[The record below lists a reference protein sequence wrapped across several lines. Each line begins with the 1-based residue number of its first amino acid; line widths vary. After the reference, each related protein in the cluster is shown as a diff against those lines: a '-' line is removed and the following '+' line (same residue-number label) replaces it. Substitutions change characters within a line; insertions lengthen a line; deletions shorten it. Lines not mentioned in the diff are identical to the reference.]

1 MTPTPGAAAGSCRV
15 CQKAGARNG
24 KRPNKYCDAP
34 SCTQVGIDEGH
45 ITCGGKKQ
53 RAQSPAA
60 SSSPVSMPDSWQLLA
75 IKGIF
80 DCRCTRPAP
89 CRIPPDAKPSA
100 RAPLSP
106 RLCKLDS
113 KDNIAQENGLISEE
127 EMVASVEYL
136 VLGHFKREERDEY
149 GIRTM
154 AWLSPADFDDSSTV
168 SKQEVDAKLDEWE
181 TLGAR
186 VRTEAR
192 RLQREGATER

>member
-1 MTPTPGAAAGSCRV
+1 MTPTPGIPAAECRV
-15 CQKAGARNG
+15 CQKPGARNG
-24 KRPNKYCDAP
+24 RLPNKYCNEA
-34 SCTQVGIDEGH
+34 SCMQVGIDEGH
-45 ITCGGKKQ
+45 IAHAGKRQK
-53 RAQSPAA
+53 AQSPAA
-60 SSSPVSMPDSWQLLA
+60 CSSPVSMPDTWQLLE

-89 CRIPPDAKPSA
+89 CRIPPDTNRKRSS
-100 RAPLSP
+100 LSP

-149 GIRTM
+149 GVRTM
-154 AWLSPADFDDSSTV
+154 AWLSPADFDGSSTV

-186 VRTEAR
+186 VRKEAR
-192 RLQREGATER
+192 RLQREGD